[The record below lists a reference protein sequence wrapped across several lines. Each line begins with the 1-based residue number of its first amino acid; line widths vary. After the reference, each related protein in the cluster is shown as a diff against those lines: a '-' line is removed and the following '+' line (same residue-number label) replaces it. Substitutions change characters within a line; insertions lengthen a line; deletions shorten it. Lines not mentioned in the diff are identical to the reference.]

1 MHNRRGD
8 CFEKLVEWIEIRVQI
23 MDETKETG
31 QLIDRHTQE
40 RETVCYFYVQGGSPT
55 VGLPGI

>member
-1 MHNRRGD
+1 MHDRRGD

-31 QLIDRHTQE
+31 QLIDRYTQE
-40 RETVCYFYVQGGSPT
+40 RCVISTKQGGSPT
-55 VGLPGI
+55 VSLPGI